1 MIDDR
6 SSSLCHPERNDSEAV
21 VKSKDLTTNDQ
32 RLTTYFVTY
41 DRLTLLLLLATACGG
56 ASAPLMI
63 DHAEIRVAPVGAV
76 AASGYLV
83 VHNHGAVA
91 DTLASVTT
99 AAADSVSLHESM
111 DHGDGVMMM
120 MPLEWMAIPA
130 GDSVVFAQGGRHL
143 MLERFAKPLVIGDS
157 VRLTFTFRSGRVLEV
172 TAPVRLVGED
182 G

>member
-1 MIDDR
+1 M
-6 SSSLCHPERNDSEAV
+6 
-21 VKSKDLTTNDQ
+21 
-32 RLTTYFVTY
+32 TY
-41 DRLTLLLLLATACGG
+41 DRLTLMLLLATACSG
-56 ASAPLMI
+56 ATEPLAV

-76 AASGYLV
+76 TASGYFVL
-83 VHNHGAVA
+83 HNRGAVA
-91 DTLASVTT
+91 DTLASVTSS
-99 AAADSVSLHESM
+99 AADSVSLHESM

-120 MPLEWMAIPA
+120 MPLEWIAIPA
-130 GDSVVFAQGGRHL
+130 GDSVAFASGGRHL

>member
-1 MIDDR
+1 M
-6 SSSLCHPERNDSEAV
+6 
-21 VKSKDLTTNDQ
+21 
-32 RLTTYFVTY
+32 TY
-41 DRLTLLLLLATACGG
+41 DRLTLVLLLATACSG
-56 ASAPLMI
+56 ATEPLAI
-63 DHAEIRVAPVGAV
+63 VDAEIRVAPVGAV
-76 AASGYLV
+76 AASGYFV

-91 DTLASVTT
+91 DTLASVISS
-99 AAADSVSLHESM
+99 AADSVSLHESM

-130 GDSVVFAQGGRHL
+130 GDSVAFAQGGRHL
-143 MLERFAKPLVIGDS
+143 MLEQFATPLVIGDS

>member
-1 MIDDR
+1 MTAAR
-6 SSSLCHPERNDSEAV
+6 LSVLLM
-21 VKSKDLTTNDQ
+21 LT
-32 RLTTYFVTY
+32 
-41 DRLTLLLLLATACGG
+41 TACGAAEG
-56 ASAPLMI
+56 PLAV
-63 DHAEIRVAPVGAV
+63 DRAEIRVAPVSAV
-76 AASGYLV
+76 TASGYFVL
-83 VHNHGAVA
+83 HNTGTVA

-99 AAADSVSLHESM
+99 AAADSVSFHESM

-120 MPLEWMAIPA
+120 MPLEWIAIPA
-130 GDSVVFAQGGRHL
+130 GDSVAFASGGRHL

>member
-1 MIDDR
+1 M
-6 SSSLCHPERNDSEAV
+6 
-21 VKSKDLTTNDQ
+21 
-32 RLTTYFVTY
+32 TY

-56 ASAPLMI
+56 ASAPVVV
-63 DHAEIRVAPVGAV
+63 DHAEIRVAPVAAV
-76 AASGYLV
+76 TASGYFV
-83 VHNHGAVA
+83 VRNNGAVA

-120 MPLEWMAIPA
+120 MPLEWVAIPA
-130 GDSVVFAQGGRHL
+130 GDSVAFAPGGRHL
-143 MLERFAKPLVIGDS
+143 MLEQFATPLVIGDS

-172 TAPVRLVGED
+172 AAPVRLVGED